1 MFGPAVFRP
10 EPAASGGGDDD
21 PVDYERAGFLDEVQ
35 GKAGS
40 PVGGGVQR
48 PDRGVEPGGGQR
60 RGRLAASSSVYP
72 KERAALTTCIGG
84 RRDRLSNRSGSGTSA
99 FMAWKCPG
107 RRRLRLP

>member
-40 PVGGGVQR
+40 PVGGVCSG
-48 PDRGVEPGGGQR
+48 PIAGSSPA
-60 RGRLAASSSVYP
+60 AASAAVASP
-72 KERAALTTCIGG
+72 RAAACI
-84 RRDRLSNRSGSGTSA
+84 RRKG
-99 FMAWKCPG
+99 
-107 RRRLRLP
+107 LR